1 MQFKLCR
8 RGSCCPNLSVENDN
22 GIVYCTLTDDYGG
35 KISFTT
41 TTKLA
46 IGVSHIEAAQ
56 PYFVI
61 PVGYYSLF
69 QIVYLSELE
78 IGLLFEK
85 LSQVLKLPEVGTVNN
100 VAISGNAENIGKVIC
115 KEMEKNDGKL
125 ITFEFKQCRAT
136 MASVRT

>member
-22 GIVYCTLTDDYGG
+22 GIVHCTLTDDYGG

-46 IGVSHIEAAQ
+46 IGVSHIDAAQ
-56 PYFVI
+56 PYFII

-69 QIVYLSELE
+69 QIVYLSESEL
-78 IGLLFEK
+78 GLLFEK
-85 LSQVLKLPEVGTVNN
+85 LSQLLKLPEVG
-100 VAISGNAENIGKVIC
+100 AIDDVDVVGDADSIGKIIC
-115 KEMEKNDGKL
+115 EKVGKANGQL
-125 ITFEFKQCRAT
+125 AVFNFKQH
-136 MASVRT
+136 RTEMVGV